1 MGVKKNIFY
10 TSILTTSNYIFPLIV
25 YPYVSRVL
33 GVTNIGLCN
42 FIDNIINY
50 FILFSMMGITIMGN
64 RQIASE
70 RAKGHQINA
79 SFSSLFFINGLT
91 TLLAILVLIL
101 LTVYNPILN
110 ENKEMMAYG
119 ALKVISNFFLIEWF
133 YKGLEDFK
141 FITIRTIIVK
151 CLFIISV
158 FIFVKNTNDYKIY
171 YLLSVLMITG
181 NSIINMIY
189 SRHFARFNIRLI
201 KLRNI
206 IKPYFMLGVYMLL
219 TSLCTTFNVVYLGF
233 VTNDTQVGY
242 YTTAIKLYSILLAF
256 FTGVSSVLLPR
267 MSNLIAQNL
276 INEFKQM
283 ISKASSLLF
292 AFSMPVIIISVIF
305 APQIIFLISGPGYEG
320 AIIPMRIVM
329 PLMLIIGYE
338 QIAVIQ
344 CLMPLHKDKTIML
357 NSSAGAIMSILLNLI
372 LVHSLAS
379 IGSSIAW
386 AVSETVIL
394 ILSLI
399 ALRRL
404 IKLRFPIADFIKSVV
419 SYLPLIG
426 ILLIVYI
433 YSNDSLYW
441 LFLGIAGIITGIY
454 TLIIQIY
461 VLHNQELISL
471 TTKLFKKNQ
480 MKPID

>member
-79 SFSSLFFINGLT
+79 SFSSLLFINGLT

-101 LTVYNPILN
+101 LTIYNPILN

-158 FIFVKNTNDYKIY
+158 FIFVKNANDYKIY

-242 YTTAIKLYSILLAF
+242 YTTAIKL
-256 FTGVSSVLLPR
+256 
-267 MSNLIAQNL
+267 
-276 INEFKQM
+276 
-283 ISKASSLLF
+283 
-292 AFSMPVIIISVIF
+292 
-305 APQIIFLISGPGYEG
+305 
-320 AIIPMRIVM
+320 
-329 PLMLIIGYE
+329 
-338 QIAVIQ
+338 
-344 CLMPLHKDKTIML
+344 
-357 NSSAGAIMSILLNLI
+357 
-372 LVHSLAS
+372 
-379 IGSSIAW
+379 
-386 AVSETVIL
+386 
-394 ILSLI
+394 
-399 ALRRL
+399 
-404 IKLRFPIADFIKSVV
+404 
-419 SYLPLIG
+419 
-426 ILLIVYI
+426 
-433 YSNDSLYW
+433 
-441 LFLGIAGIITGIY
+441 
-454 TLIIQIY
+454 
-461 VLHNQELISL
+461 
-471 TTKLFKKNQ
+471 
-480 MKPID
+480 